1 MKSSH
6 STNNSFAAIIL
17 GQPLS
22 KKAQKKIMGGRGGC
36 GGCYLAY
43 TDCGSG
49 LISYVC
55 CPSLP
60 FCDCEAPC

>member
-1 MKSSH
+1 MKSSPA
-6 STNNSFAAIIL
+6 SNNGFTGIHT
-17 GQPLS
+17 GKPLS
-22 KKAQKKIMGGRGGC
+22 KKAQKKIMGGRGDC

-60 FCDCEAPC
+60 NCDCEAPC